1 MKLNLKNAS
10 IFMAIS
16 GVTFAAIGGLTFV
29 ALFKYVR
36 KAIWYGGPEID
47 DYKIFYNR
55 IIESGKYIPWK
66 KHKDYNSFE
75 VPKKMRTTIESYN
88 PVAALVIQNEKIK
101 YEEYWEGY
109 TQDSISNSFS
119 AAKSI
124 VALLIGI
131 ALDEGKITSLDQ
143 KVGDYIPAY
152 KHGEKAKLTIRE
164 VLTMSSGLNWKETYS
179 TPFSTTAKAYY
190 GSDLNSLI
198 VGLNVVEQPGKQF
211 EYLSGNTQL
220 LAMIV
225 QAATGKCISDYTSE
239 KIWKHIGAKH
249 DALWNL
255 DKKNGMEKAYCCF
268 NTNVRDFARI
278 GQLVLNKGTWNEKQI
293 ISKQY
298 IKEATSPKKYLV
310 DKATGDTVDF
320 YGFQWWIINYK
331 GIKIP
336 YMRGILG
343 QYVFVIPEKNAVVV
357 RLGHTRSKEIINH
370 HPKDVYDYLEDAFLI
385 LD

>member
-1 MKLNLKNAS
+1 MNKSIRNAS
-10 IFMAIS
+10 IFGAVIGLAI
-16 GVTFAAIGGLTFV
+16 VTLK
-29 ALFKYVR
+29 KYVK

-55 IIESGKYIPWK
+55 IIEAGQHKPWQKSNRYNNFTIPK
-66 KHKDYNSFE
+66 ERRD
-75 VPKKMRTTIESYN
+75 VIESYN
-88 PVAALVIQNEKIK
+88 PIAALVIQNEKII

-109 TQDSISNSFS
+109 TEDSVSNSFS

-124 VALLIGI
+124 VSLLIGI
-131 ALDEGKITSLDQ
+131 ALDEKKIADLDQ
-143 KVGDYIPAY
+143 KVGDFVEAY
-152 KHGEKAKLTIRE
+152 KYGSKSKLTIRQ

-190 GSDLNSLI
+190 GNDLKSLI
-198 VGLNVVEQPGKQF
+198 EGLDVVEKPGIYF

-225 QAATGKCISDYTSE
+225 QSATGMSISKYTSE
-239 KIWKHIGAKH
+239 KIWKKIGAQN

-255 DKKNGMEKAYCCF
+255 DSKDGMEKAYCCF
-268 NTNVRDFARI
+268 NTNVRDFARF
-278 GQLVLNKGTWNEKQI
+278 GQLILNKGNWDGKRI
-293 ISKQY
+293 ISADY
-298 IKEATSPKKYLV
+298 ISSATSSKKYLK
-310 DKATGDTVDF
+310 DKITGDTVDF

-331 GIKIP
+331 GMKIP

-343 QYVFVIPEKNAVVV
+343 QYVFVIPDKNAVVV

-370 HPKDVYDYLEDAFLI
+370 HPKDVYDYLEDALLI

>member
-1 MKLNLKNAS
+1 MKKNVRNSIIFGALTGLVFVSLK
-10 IFMAIS
+10 
-16 GVTFAAIGGLTFV
+16 
-29 ALFKYVR
+29 KYVKR
-36 KAIWYGGPEID
+36 ALWFGGPEID

-66 KHKDYNSFE
+66 KHENYNGF
-75 VPKKMRTTIESYN
+75 VIPKERREIIESYN
-88 PVAALVIQNEKIK
+88 PIAALVIQNEEIK

-109 TQDSISNSFS
+109 TQDSVSNSFS

-131 ALDEGKITSLDQ
+131 ALDEGKIISLDQ
-143 KVGDYIPAY
+143 KVGDFVKAY
-152 KHGEKAKLTIRE
+152 KQGEKSKLTIRQ
-164 VLTMSSGLNWKETYS
+164 VLTMSSGLNWKETYV

-190 GSDLNSLI
+190 GTNLNSLI
-198 VGLNVVEQPGKQF
+198 ESLDVIEQPGVEF

-225 QAATGKCISDYTSE
+225 QSATGKCISDYISE

-249 DALWNL
+249 DAIWNL
-255 DKKNGMEKAYCCF
+255 DRKNGMEKAYCCF
-268 NTNVRDFARI
+268 NTNVRDFARF
-278 GQLVLNKGTWNEKQI
+278 GQLILNKGSWNGNRI
-293 ISKQY
+293 ISEAY
-298 IKEATSPKKYLV
+298 VNEATSEKNYLA
-310 DKATGDTVDF
+310 DKLTGDVVDF
-320 YGFQWWIINYK
+320 YGFQWWIINYN
-331 GIKIP
+331 GMQIP